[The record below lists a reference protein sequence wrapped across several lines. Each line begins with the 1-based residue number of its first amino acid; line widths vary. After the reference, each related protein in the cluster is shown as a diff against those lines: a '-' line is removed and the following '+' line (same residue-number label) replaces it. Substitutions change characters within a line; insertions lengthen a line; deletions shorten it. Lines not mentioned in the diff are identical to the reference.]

1 MARQRYYRS
10 SARCCRVRH
19 VSADRAARPGPHT
32 RGKPRLLDVGRR
44 IPARD
49 RFAPDSP
56 LERDGFEL
64 SVPREYDPDKRG
76 ARDREFADS
85 PLEGGVSCE
94 LVSEVK
100 FASRASNGSIPR
112 GLGTILGAV
121 ERLFRARTG
130 NNRAKT
136 QHFRHF
142 WMSISRL
149 SNAHAR
155 GRFPARGPK

>member
-1 MARQRYYRS
+1 MGKYFASPSPSLVPLPVQTG
-10 SARCCRVRH
+10 A
-19 VSADRAARPGPHT
+19 
-32 RGKPRLLDVGRR
+32 KPRG
-44 IPARD
+44 
-49 RFAPDSP
+49 FSP
-56 LERDGFEL
+56 IALEFTAET
-64 SVPREYDPDKRG
+64 
-76 ARDREFADS
+76 DS

-100 FASRASNGSIPR
+100 FASRAPNGSIPR

-149 SNAHAR
+149 LNAHAR
-155 GRFPARGPK
+155 SRA